1 MELLDKGSMKTL
13 LIFVLLLAIPQTVMG
28 ERGSFDAK
36 VIDLED
42 QGQNEFI
49 LHLIQLSEP
58 FGYKHKQDED
68 ILIHLRF
75 KCPLYECP
83 DDGDNPSLKKYL
95 AAITLLKKQIAAS
108 KKIKFGIV
116 DRGYAKI
123 DGKKNEFQSNGL
135 DIYDGVVYSDYD
147 YFNY

>member
-1 MELLDKGSMKTL
+1 MKIL
-13 LIFVLLLAIPQTVMG
+13 LIFVVLLAAPLTVMG

-36 VIDLED
+36 VIELKD
-42 QGQNEFI
+42 QGKNEFI

-58 FGYKHKQDED
+58 FGYEHKQDKE

-95 AAITLLKKQIAAS
+95 SAISLLKKEIAVS

-123 DGKKNEFQSNGL
+123 DGKKNEYQSNGL
-135 DIYDGVVYSDYD
+135 DVYNGIVYSDYD
-147 YFNY
+147 YFGY